1 MKHPTTTTSP
11 TRLDAAVRETLHAAG
26 LRPLT
31 YRWTL
36 AVETIQP
43 DGTVTQSLLHDCD
56 VDERDARDLLVHTAQ
71 CVGAADSG
79 GEA

>member
-1 MKHPTTTTSP
+1 MNTRRTTPP
-11 TRLDAAVRETLHAAG
+11 TRLNAAIRETLHAAG
-26 LRPLT
+26 RDPLA
-31 YRWTL
+31 YRWAL

-43 DGTVTQSLLHDCD
+43 DGTVTQHVLHDPD
-56 VDERDARDLLVHTAQ
+56 LGEQHARDLLVDTAQ